1 MPCSAAYG
9 RARALVAARDGHDL
23 DALGGGGAREDRAV
37 DVRGR
42 QQAESHEGAPWL
54 RFDSGTGLMCG
65 GGTGRHVRPSPGGGG
80 RLADLAERLV
90 VQHEVGRGHPTGD
103 VFRQARPDDTRG
115 DARLRQHP
123 GDGKRGQRRA
133 EPFRDLGEP
142 LDEREVLGEQRL
154 VERGSGAAPVVL
166 AEGRRCARG
175 RRRPSASRTRAVS
188 TRAPRH
194 RAPPPTERRS
204 RARRGRAAREAAAPR
219 RRGGPPRSGRAVRR
233 RSCRPRS
240 SVPCPR
246 PRARP
251 SSPRPPRAASRSS
264 SRASAPGRG
273 RCAPGRGD
281 AGCAR
286 TPRGSTR
293 GEDRSR

>member
-1 MPCSAAYG
+1 MRGLLGSG
-9 RARALVAARDGHDL
+9 SFRDGP
-23 DALGGGGAREDRAV
+23 
-37 DVRGR
+37 DVRR
-42 QQAESHEGAPWL
+42 
-54 RFDSGTGLMCG
+54 RDR
-65 GGTGRHVRPSPGGGG
+65 RHVRPSPGGGG

-90 VQHEVGRGHPTGD
+90 VQHEVGGGHPTGD

-123 GDGKRGQRRA
+123 GDGKRGERRA
-133 EPFRDLGEP
+133 EPSRDLGEP

-154 VERGSGAAPVVL
+154 VERGAGAPPVVL
-166 AEGRRCARG
+166 AEGRDAVAVVGAR
-175 RRRPSASRTRAVS
+175 RASRTRAAS
-188 TRAPRH
+188 SRARRH

-204 RARRGRAAREAAAPR
+204 RARRGRAAREAAALR
-219 RRGGPPRSGRAVRR
+219 RRGAPPRSGRAVRR
-233 RSCRPRS
+233 RSCRRRS

-251 SSPRPPRAASRSS
+251 SSPRTPRGASRSS

-273 RCAPGRGD
+273 RCARGRGD